1 MAAGD
6 FFSILLEFPASFS
19 VIQSV
24 RMLLRSPMPMRYFN
38 YAGLS
43 PTRVEAVEEMQAVSN
58 EFRTRLFSES
68 GIAWY
73 RKQVENYR
81 QKVARLLR
89 VNLGEGGDTLAFVP
103 NATTGYRLTLSELD
117 LHRGDVVITSDQEH
131 PSTSQ

>member
-1 MAAGD
+1 
-6 FFSILLEFPASFS
+6 
-19 VIQSV
+19 
-24 RMLLRSPMPMRYFN
+24 MRYFN

-103 NATTGYRLTLSELD
+103 NAHNRL
-117 LHRGDVVITSDQEH
+117 
-131 PSTSQ
+131 